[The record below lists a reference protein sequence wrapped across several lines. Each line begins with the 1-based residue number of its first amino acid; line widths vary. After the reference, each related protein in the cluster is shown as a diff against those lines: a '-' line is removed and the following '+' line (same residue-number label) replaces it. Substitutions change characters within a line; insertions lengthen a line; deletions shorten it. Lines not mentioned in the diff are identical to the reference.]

1 MFSSQVHLLGLAW
14 DSTLDDLDLGAF
26 GDLDLDI
33 DIDLDLD
40 LDLDL
45 DIDIDIDLDLDLDL
59 DLELAAGDS
68 EPCLEDPNDDLLLL
82 LAGEP
87 GLVGDPEIER
97 EFLGLFF
104 DFDLCLDID
113 LERDLDFDLDID
125 LDADLDLDLETDSG
139 KLDLDLDLDI
149 ACLGAPFSVE
159 LA

>member
-1 MFSSQVHLLGLAW
+1 MVEFLISSQVHLLGLAW

-26 GDLDLDI
+26 GDV
-33 DIDLDLD
+33 DLDLD

-45 DIDIDIDLDLDLDL
+45 DIDIDLDL

-82 LAGEP
+82 LAGDP

-97 EFLGLFF
+97 EFLGLFV

-113 LERDLDFDLDID
+113 LEGDLDFDLDID
-125 LDADLDLDLETDSG
+125 LDADLDLDLEGDLETDSG